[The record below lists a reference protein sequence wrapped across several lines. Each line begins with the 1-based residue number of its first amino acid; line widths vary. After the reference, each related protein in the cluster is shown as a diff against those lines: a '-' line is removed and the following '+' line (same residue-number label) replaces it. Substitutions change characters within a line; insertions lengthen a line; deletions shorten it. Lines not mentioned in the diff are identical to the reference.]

1 MQPVVQLVQ
10 FLAGHPWLVIG
21 IVMVVLLLVVRST
34 GDKPPR
40 VEPHQCK
47 GCRTRHPAF
56 ARFCRRCGR
65 QLAGGGPGVR

>member
-10 FLAGHPWLVIG
+10 FLLGHPWLLVG
-21 IVMVVLLLVVRST
+21 LIVLVVVLVSRSGGKT
-34 GDKPPR
+34 PK

-56 ARFCRRCGR
+56 ARFCRRCGK